1 MSEAAQGVIRD
12 PSWDALSQLKQLEE
26 DPSMDGHAENPLDA
40 ATRVFQDHLVLASR
54 SICHMALYAE
64 NERLRLDAAKY
75 VVDRNLGRIGEANPL
90 TRQKDP
96 LMDLLEGITTGEGPA
111 N

>member
-1 MSEAAQGVIRD
+1 MSEAHGVIKD
-12 PSWDALSQLKQLEE
+12 PNWNALSQLKQLEE
-26 DPSMDGHAENPLDA
+26 DPSMDGHEGNVLEA
-40 ATRVFQDHLVLASR
+40 ATRVFQDHLVLATQ
-54 SICHMALYAE
+54 SICHMALYGE

-90 TRQKDP
+90 TRGKDP
-96 LMDLLEGITTGEGPA
+96 LEELLAGIID